1 MKLWRSLEGC
11 LEAELLTADGP
22 GAMDAIAGAGIVL
35 WDVLPE
41 DALRLR
47 FRVSAGSFRRL
58 KSLTDRRG
66 EKLTVLRRQGIYW
79 RFRALVRRPVLLL
92 GLLFL
97 FCAQLFLPTRVL
109 FIRISGNE
117 TVPARQILAAAEDC
131 GLSFGA
137 DRRAIRS
144 EKIKNALLGAIPEL
158 KWAGVNTS
166 GCVAV
171 ISVAEKQ
178 PAPAMEPEEAGVA
191 SLAASRDG
199 VLKSLLVTRGTA
211 LCAAGQAVERGQV
224 LISGYTDCGNVVLAQ
239 RAKGE
244 AMAYTAREI
253 QAILP
258 QTSLQR
264 VRLLRTER
272 RVSILFG
279 KKRIKLWFGSGIS
292 GMECGR
298 MYREYPLTLPGGF
311 QLPVRLAVDTCSV
324 WETARNT
331 LPEDGVRGHL
341 QTFSRDYLR
350 SAMIAGSILNA
361 SETMTRQK
369 NAYVFSGRYSCLE
382 SIGVTVREQTGETNE
397 QGS

>member
-66 EKLTVLRRQGIYW
+66 EKLTVLRRQGVYW
-79 RFRALVRRPVLLL
+79 RFRALARRPVLLL

-109 FIRISGNE
+109 FIRVSGNE

-144 EKIKNALLGAIPEL
+144 EKIKNALLGAIPKL

-178 PAPAMEPEEAGVA
+178 PAPAMEPEEAGIA

-211 LCAAGQAVERGQV
+211 LCAPGQAVERGQV

-239 RAKGE
+239 QAKGE

-253 QAILP
+253 QTILP

-264 VRLLRTER
+264 VRLLKTER

-279 KKRIKLWFGSGIS
+279 KKRIKLWIGSGIW
-292 GMECGR
+292 GTECDR
-298 MYREYPLTLPGGF
+298 MYQEYQLTLPGGF
-311 QLPVRLAVDTCSV
+311 RLPVALAADRFCVSPLREEAVPEAEAGALLRILSESSLKADMLAGVIQKKQEALSH
-324 WETARNT
+324 TA
-331 LPEDGVRGHL
+331 
-341 QTFSRDYLR
+341 
-350 SAMIAGSILNA
+350 
-361 SETMTRQK
+361 
-369 NAYVFSGRYSCLE
+369 GRYCLTGAYTCRE
-382 SIGVTVREQTGETNE
+382 VISRRIWEQIGDTNE
-397 QGS
+397 